1 MAKKYVVELT
11 DEERE
16 QLLAMLKRGKVA
28 ARKLCRAQMLLQ
40 ADKRASDTAI
50 AATVHVGV
58 ATVERI
64 RKRFVEEGLTAAL
77 TERRRLGGQPKLQGK
92 DEAFLIATAC
102 SVPPNG
108 RKRWTLQLLAD
119 RLVAV
124 GVVDAISDDTVGR
137 ILKKTQL
144 SRG

>member
-1 MAKKYVVELT
+1 MAKKYVVELR

-16 QLLAMLKRGKVA
+16 QLLAMLKRGKVS
-28 ARKLCRAQMLLQ
+28 ARKLCRAQILLQ
-40 ADKRASDTAI
+40 ADEGVSDTLI
-50 AATVHVGV
+50 AATLHTGV
-58 ATVERI
+58 ATVERT
-64 RKRFVEEGLTAAL
+64 RKRFVEEGLDAAL
-77 TERRRLGGQPKLQGK
+77 TERRRPGGQPKLQGK
-92 DEAFLIATAC
+92 AEAFLIATAC

-119 RLVAV
+119 RLMEV

-137 ILKKTQL
+137 TLKKTPL